1 MVKKITALQPQK
13 RNPNR
18 VNVHLEG
25 EFAFGLARITA
36 AWLTVGQELSQDR
49 IDRLLAEDS
58 AEVAYQRAL
67 NFLSY
72 RPRSEKE
79 IVDNLRKHETPEQVI
94 EEIVGRLK
102 ENGMVDDVKFA
113 RLWLEN
119 RSEFRPRGSYALRSE
134 LRQKGIP
141 DSIIEAALTE
151 IDEVDLALRAG
162 RTKAAK
168 LKSGDKQVFKQKLY
182 GFLSRRGF
190 NYEIISE
197 VVNVI
202 WQEQVK
208 AGR

>member
-1 MVKKITALQPQK
+1 
-13 RNPNR
+13 
-18 VNVHLEG
+18 
-25 EFAFGLARITA
+25 
-36 AWLTVGQELSQDR
+36 
-49 IDRLLAEDS
+49 
-58 AEVAYQRAL
+58 
-67 NFLSY
+67 
-72 RPRSEKE
+72 
-79 IVDNLRKHETPEQVI
+79 
-94 EEIVGRLK
+94 VGRLK

-119 RSEFRPRGSYALRSE
+119 RSEFRPRGYYALRSE

-141 DSIIEAALTE
+141 DSVIEASLTE

-168 LKSGDKQVFKQKLY
+168 LKSGDEQVFKQKLY

-197 VVNVI
+197 VVNEI

>member
-1 MVKKITALQPQK
+1 MVKKITALKPQK

-18 VNVHLEG
+18 VNVYLDG

-58 AEVAYQRAL
+58 AEVASQRAL

-119 RSEFRPRGSYALRSE
+119 RSEFRPRGYFALRSE
-134 LRQKGIP
+134 LHRKGIP
-141 DSIIEAALTE
+141 DSVIEASLTE

-168 LKSGDKQVFKQKLY
+168 LNSGNEQIFKQKLY

-197 VVNVI
+197 VVNEI